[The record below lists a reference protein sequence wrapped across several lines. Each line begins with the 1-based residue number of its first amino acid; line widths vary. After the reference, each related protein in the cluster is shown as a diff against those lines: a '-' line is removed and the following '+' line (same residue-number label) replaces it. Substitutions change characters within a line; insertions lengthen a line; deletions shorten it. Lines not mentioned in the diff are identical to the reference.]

1 MFLHSRFL
9 PSLLKNSG
17 LKHSRAA
24 DTLSGTHPPAGEL
37 QPLLLPLQV
46 QWVENIPQFGCFGL
60 RCWHSGCFLLG
71 LPKGFAP
78 RCLGVFVP
86 CYTTASPEHRLGRVQ
101 ACRNGL
107 WIQKWISRP
116 KALRGSRCIS
126 SCREEKKKKKVVSC
140 PGQECKTTLNN
151 LNCCF

>member
-78 RCLGVFVP
+78 LCLGVFVP
-86 CYTTASPEHRLGRVQ
+86 CYTQPALSIGWVGCRRAEMVCGS
-101 ACRNGL
+101 RNG
-107 WIQKWISRP
+107 SAGPR
-116 KALRGSRCIS
+116 RCEGHAVFQVAG
-126 SCREEKKKKKVVSC
+126 RKKKRRKLSLAQDKNAKQ
-140 PGQECKTTLNN
+140 PWIT
-151 LNCCF
+151 